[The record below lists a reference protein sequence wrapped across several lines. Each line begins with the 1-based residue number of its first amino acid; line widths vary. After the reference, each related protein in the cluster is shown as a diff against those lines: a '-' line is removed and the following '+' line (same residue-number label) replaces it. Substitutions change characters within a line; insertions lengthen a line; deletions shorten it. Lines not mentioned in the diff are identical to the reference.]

1 VLKRIVNTAGLLILF
16 SMVVGISGYF
26 TLTLII
32 KSEDTVVIP
41 DLVGKDVVYALEILS
56 SLGLNTKVKGS
67 EYSSRIPK
75 NHVIFQEPEPGDEIK
90 KGRDIRIIISK
101 GDQSVIMP
109 NLKGLSIQQARI
121 ILEENDLGQGVL
133 STTYNKQFKRDDII
147 EQYPLSGS
155 MINRNNE
162 VDLLVSMGQR
172 PNAYK
177 MPDLSGLAI
186 YDAIMLI
193 EQNRLLVGEIKS
205 VFDENRPKNI
215 VAGQNPPA
223 GDRVNEGSIVN
234 LELNRKPGKARSNIS
249 QGVRLFRYRLDEGF
263 LKKRVK
269 ARLNC
274 FGVSSVIHDDLL
286 KPDKELWVLIP
297 NNMDATV
304 SIYEDN
310 ELIETE
316 VFDLW

>member
-1 VLKRIVNTAGLLILF
+1 MLKRIVNTAGLLILF
-16 SMVVGISGYF
+16 STVVGISAYL

-41 DLVGKDVVYALEILS
+41 DLVGKDVVYALEILT

-67 EYSSRIPK
+67 EYSSRIPE
-75 NHVIFQEPEPGDEIK
+75 NHVILQEPEPGDEIK
-90 KGRDIRIIISK
+90 KGRDVRIIISN
-101 GDQSVIMP
+101 GDQAVIMP
-109 NLKGLSIQQARI
+109 NLKGLPIQQARI

-133 STTYNKQFKRDDII
+133 STTYSKQFKRDDII
-147 EQYPLSGS
+147 EQYPVSGS

-162 VDLLVSMGQR
+162 VDLLISMGQR

-177 MPDLSGLAI
+177 MPDLSGLTI

-193 EQNRLLVGEIKS
+193 EKNSLLVGEIKS
-205 VFDENRPKNI
+205 VFYEHRPKNI
-215 VAGQNPPA
+215 VDGQDPPA

-234 LELNRKPGKARSNIS
+234 LVLNRKPGKTRSNIS
-249 QGVRLFRYRLDEGF
+249 QGVRLFRYRLDAGF
-263 LKKRVK
+263 LKKRLK

-274 FGVSSVIHDDLL
+274 FGVSSVIYNDLY
-286 KPDKELWVLIP
+286 KPDKEIWVLIP
-297 NNMDATV
+297 NNRDATV
-304 SIYEDN
+304 SVYEDN
-310 ELIETE
+310 ELIKTE